1 MVSIV
6 KIGFAHTS
14 VFMGLTEFNSIKEAW
29 TAVTSCSIEIVIK
42 SNGGCSS
49 WVGGVQCNYYQALE
63 GGCIADP
70 IWVQSATAQHN
81 LISSISALTWYSM
94 C

>member
-1 MVSIV
+1 MAYNKVVSIINTGYSHTCV
-6 KIGFAHTS
+6 FIG
-14 VFMGLTEFNSIKEAW
+14 VTEFNSIKKACS
-29 TAVTSCSIEIVIK
+29 AVTSHSIEIVIK

-70 IWVQSATAQHN
+70 VWVQSTTAT
-81 LISSISALTWYSM
+81 T
-94 C
+94 